1 VAAPETSHPVRD
13 FGDPDANRFYAHVL
27 ATLAR
32 AGVPFLVGGAY
43 ALFRYTGIARFT
55 KDFDIFALFSDR
67 DHILDL
73 LGRAGYRTEIK
84 FPHWLAK
91 VYHDDA
97 FVDLI
102 HSSGN
107 GVAQVDR
114 GWFDHAVAD
123 VVLGHSVQLIP
134 PEEMIWSKGC
144 VMERERYDG
153 ADIAHLVRALAE
165 KLDWHRLVARF
176 GPNWRVLLSHLLL
189 FGFIYP
195 GERTRIPGSVM
206 EGLVARLESEVWTP
220 PQDERV
226 CQGTILSREQYLV
239 DIERWGYRDARLRP
253 TGAMTPEDAQTWTA
267 AIYDDK

>member
-1 VAAPETSHPVRD
+1 MTPSW
-13 FGDPDANRFYAHVL
+13 
-27 ATLAR
+27 
-32 AGVPFLVGGAY
+32 
-43 ALFRYTGIARFT
+43 I
-55 KDFDIFALFSDR
+55 
-67 DHILDL
+67 
-73 LGRAGYRTEIK
+73 
-84 FPHWLAK
+84 
-91 VYHDDA
+91 
-97 FVDLI
+97 
-102 HSSGN
+102 SST
-107 GVAQVDR
+107 
-114 GWFDHAVAD
+114 AVAD

-267 AIYDDK
+267 AIDDDK